1 MNELYLAAAL
11 GLVLAGEWLYR
22 SGGSRA
28 AQAVGL
34 AALLAAIVCLPAA
47 LSEPAAVRAVGAA
60 VYAVA
65 PWVCLLA
72 VPATAVASWR
82 RQWPR
87 PPISWWIAGGL
98 AAAVA
103 LLLGPYWTGSTG
115 EPLTVA
121 YSGSAAGGLVTGLS
135 ADAPPFLRQMT
146 AATLLAL
153 QLALYA
159 AIPAYLG
166 LILVWPARPS
176 PLWYAGVALLAFGA
190 LVGLDGLLRLSGFV

>member
-11 GLVLAGEWLYR
+11 ALALAGEWLYR
-22 SGGSRA
+22 SGGRRES
-28 AQAVGL
+28 QAVGL

-47 LSEPAAVRAVGAA
+47 LLEPAAVRAVGAA
-60 VYAVA
+60 GYAVA

-72 VPATAVASWR
+72 VPAAAVVAWR

-87 PPISWWIAGGL
+87 PPVGWWLAGGL
-98 AAAVA
+98 ALAVA

-121 YSGSAAGGLVTGLS
+121 YSGSAAGGLETGISGAARLS
-135 ADAPPFLRQMT
+135 LQQTT

-159 AIPAYLG
+159 AVPAYLG

-176 PLWYAGVALLAFGA
+176 PLWYGGIALLAFGA

>member
-1 MNELYLAAAL
+1 MYELYLAVAL
-11 GLVLAGEWLYR
+11 GLILAGEWLYR
-22 SGGSRA
+22 SGGRRES
-28 AQAVGL
+28 QAVGL

-47 LSEPAAVRAVGAA
+47 LLEPAAVRAVGAA

-65 PWVCLLA
+65 SWVCLLA
-72 VPATAVASWR
+72 IPLAALAAWR

-87 PPISWWIAGGL
+87 PPVGWWIAGGL
-98 AAAVA
+98 ALAVA

-121 YSGSAAGGLVTGLS
+121 YSGSAAGGWETGIS
-135 ADAPPFLRQMT
+135 GGAPLFLRQIT
-146 AATLLAL
+146 AATLLTL

-159 AIPAYLG
+159 AVPAYLG

-176 PLWYAGVALLAFGA
+176 PLWYGGIGLLALGA